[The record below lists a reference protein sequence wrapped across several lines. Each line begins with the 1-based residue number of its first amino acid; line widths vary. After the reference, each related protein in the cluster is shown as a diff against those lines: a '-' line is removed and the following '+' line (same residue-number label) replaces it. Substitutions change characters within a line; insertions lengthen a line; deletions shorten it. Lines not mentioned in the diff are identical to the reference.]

1 MAMEATFDIRRPTTG
16 ARHSTVGGRRL
27 RGWRHTTFNSRL
39 LVVGCHSAVGHRLSN
54 VVHNSFS
61 DATKGT
67 LTPQENAVKN
77 AVTTQEVA
85 PKSSEVVPKNAGVA
99 PKIAQKT
106 REVAPK
112 DTEVAP
118 KGADVAPKNASKT
131 NDVAPKDKELQE
143 SAVKNL
149 VNDESVV
156 EKCVKLW
163 DFLKED
169 PQRTITNAVERL
181 SCSRRSIVT
190 YIGILKQAKVL
201 EHIGP
206 YRGGGW
212 KFLI

>member
-1 MAMEATFDIRRPTTG
+1 M
-16 ARHSTVGGRRL
+16 L
-27 RGWRHTTFNSRL
+27 
-39 LVVGCHSAVGHRLSN
+39 N
-54 VVHNSFS
+54 VVYYSFS
-61 DATKGT
+61 NATKGT
-67 LTPQENAVKN
+67 F
-77 AVTTQEVA
+77 TTQEVA
-85 PKSSEVVPKNAGVA
+85 PKTS
-99 PKIAQKT
+99 
-106 REVAPK
+106 EVAPK

-118 KGADVAPKNASKT
+118 KDASVAPKIALKT
-131 NDVAPKDKELQE
+131 NGVAPKDTELQE
-143 SAVKNL
+143 SAVKSAVKNL
-149 VNDESVV
+149 VNDEGVV

-163 DFLKED
+163 GFLKED